1 LALICT
7 SHKVREMLNEK
18 YDTEF
23 CLFETT
29 SLYGNIKGT
38 SMYDGLKPFLRFKGD
53 TESKFVPTLGEESY
67 ASCKKIIENDV
78 QDEIIHKDASSRKL
92 KITTKMISLVKTSL
106 KESDIDLYDKFVS
119 AIKKAEGVTTQKR
132 FYMSDYGFENTR
144 DVLLGKTDTLIKG
157 QNYDKH
163 DLENIIN
170 WWKRKSTSRYNN
182 LKASDKVRKELE
194 VWNAETMNKIDI
206 IR

>member
-1 LALICT
+1 
-7 SHKVREMLNEK
+7 
-18 YDTEF
+18 
-23 CLFETT
+23 
-29 SLYGNIKGT
+29 
-38 SMYDGLKPFLRFKGD
+38 MYDGLKPFLRFKGD

-170 WWKRKSTSRYNN
+170 WWKRKATSRYNN